1 MSEQEKFLERW
12 SRRKRE
18 AEEREPDPRSGEQS
32 PSARPR
38 ESGDPAV
45 QNERV
50 EGAALDSRLRG
61 NEREIKENKEAE
73 VDLSSLPPL
82 DSIVAN
88 SDIRAFLRPGVP
100 AGLTRAALR
109 RAWAADPAIRDFIGL
124 SENSW
129 DFTAPGGVPGFGP
142 LDPAEVPRL
151 LAEVFGPETREKVQ
165 SALETVECVA
175 DRGNP
180 AGSAEASAVATIPA
194 SDVKAEPPIP
204 ATQPNKKVLSQRT
217 DDDVA
222 VQNNSP
228 QTEERVAQARRG
240 HGGALPE

>member
-12 SRRKRE
+12 SRRKRQ
-18 AEEREPDPRSGEQS
+18 SGEDSAREAKQDPAS
-32 PSARPR
+32 GARDAESGELPAPSAPSAAAA
-38 ESGDPAV
+38 EPAFDPA
-45 QNERV
+45 
-50 EGAALDSRLRG
+50 
-61 NEREIKENKEAE
+61 
-73 VDLSSLPPL
+73 SLPPL
-82 DSIVAN
+82 ESIVAN

-109 RAWAADPAIRDFIGL
+109 RAWSADPAIRDFIGL

-129 DFTAPGGVPGFGP
+129 DFTAPNGVPGFGP

-165 SALETVECVA
+165 SALEAVERTATPQGKLVDSAGKSEGPVTPTADFPVESVA
-175 DRGNP
+175 GALAQGDTQNL
-180 AGSAEASAVATIPA
+180 
-194 SDVKAEPPIP
+194 PPS
-204 ATQPNKKVLSQRT
+204 K

-222 VQNNSP
+222 VQDSSREP
-228 QTEERVAQARRG
+228 SQRLAQSRRS

>member
-1 MSEQEKFLERW
+1 MSEEEKFLTRW

-18 AEEREPDPRSGEQS
+18 TGEDSAWVAEEARAPSTPDAETGLPPVAAKPPIPDAQ
-32 PSARPR
+32 PAF
-38 ESGDPAV
+38 DPA
-45 QNERV
+45 
-50 EGAALDSRLRG
+50 
-61 NEREIKENKEAE
+61 
-73 VDLSSLPPL
+73 SLPPL
-82 DSIVAN
+82 ESIVAN

-109 RAWAADPAIRDFIGL
+109 RAWSADPAIRDFIGL

-129 DFTAPGGVPGFGP
+129 DFTAPDGVPGFGP

-165 SALETVECVA
+165 SALEGVERLGDTPKPA
-175 DRGNP
+175 GNP
-180 AGSAEASAVATIPA
+180 ADSAEKLDPA
-194 SDVKAEPPIP
+194 APPAANPPVDPTLPAPAEVSK
-204 ATQPNKKVLSQRT
+204 PNLSPSE
-217 DDDVA
+217 DDNVA

-228 QTEERVAQARRG
+228 EPGQHLAQSRRG